1 MPSHP
6 IQSAF
11 SASSTRRRSSRTP
24 RDIVALPTTDE
35 RSATDVDATTVE
47 FPDQCARVDVC
58 LALNCDVGF
67 TVDSALQAV
76 VFDNGL
82 HDPRLS
88 HDAIP
93 RALLE
98 QISAPF
104 VALLP
109 LQTDAV
115 GPLGVCVSV
124 APLAGFANLLVL
136 LNVHTVKGRP
146 SLQLGAAHATIKF
159 ALDRLVKNMQRRHPH
174 IFVPKRILQ
183 VQSVIVVSCIAHSLG
198 SRRDSSSGSRDDSH
212 HKSEPQPRLS
222 GCVSPYEAPSQ
233 THCRRRRVY
242 ATTEVGSRRGC
253 QGVPRHS
260 PREFTARQRR
270 SGGGRAARRRLRA

>member
-1 MPSHP
+1 M
-6 IQSAF
+6 
-11 SASSTRRRSSRTP
+11 
-24 RDIVALPTTDE
+24 
-35 RSATDVDATTVE
+35 
-47 FPDQCARVDVC
+47 C

-88 HDAIP
+88 HDALP

-98 QISAPF
+98 QISAPL

-109 LQTDAV
+109 LQTDVV

-146 SLQLGAAHATIKF
+146 PLQLGAAHATVKF
-159 ALDRLVKNMQRRHPH
+159 ALDRLVKNMQRRHPQ

-183 VQSVIVVSCIAHSLG
+183 VRPMLVYVQLARSLA
-198 SRRDSSSGSRDDSH
+198 R
-212 HKSEPQPRLS
+212 P
-222 GCVSPYEAPSQ
+222 AP
-233 THCRRRRVY
+233 
-242 ATTEVGSRRGC
+242 
-253 QGVPRHS
+253 
-260 PREFTARQRR
+260 
-270 SGGGRAARRRLRA
+270 